1 MTPSFLLL
9 GSGEFEPWSHEV
21 EERSLALAVG
31 DGSALVIPTASAT
44 EGDRVFERWAT
55 MGLEH
60 YAEAGVR
67 AELLPVRTRE
77 DAMRPELADRA
88 ESASLLFFSGGKP
101 DHLADV
107 LRDTPLFA
115 AVVRALERGAVYA
128 GCSAGA
134 MVASQAPVSSRTR
147 FGTSW
152 LFGLGLAPHLSFGV
166 HWDRFGRIPGLKG
179 WLGSH
184 LPEGSW
190 FVGIEERTAIL
201 GEGTTWEIHGL
212 GGVDVR
218 GPGPTRAHH
227 ASGERFT
234 TPATVS

>member
-1 MTPSFLLL
+1 
-9 GSGEFEPWSHEV
+9 V
-21 EERSLALAVG
+21 ECRALATAVG

-60 YAEAGVR
+60 FSEAGVP
-67 AELLPVRTRE
+67 AELLPVRSRE

-107 LRDTPLFA
+107 LRETPLFA
-115 AVVRALERGAVYA
+115 AVVRALDRGAVYA

-134 MVASQAPVSSRTR
+134 MVASQSPVSSRAR

-152 LFGLGLAPHLSFGV
+152 LFGLGLVPHMSFGV
-166 HWDRFGRIPGLKG
+166 HWDRFGRIPGLKA

-184 LPEGSW
+184 LPKGSW
-190 FVGIEERTAIL
+190 FVGIEERTAII
-201 GEGTTWEIHGL
+201 GDGTDWETHGL
-212 GGVDVR
+212 GGVEVR
-218 GPGPTRAHH
+218 GPGPMRARH
-227 ASGERFT
+227 ASAERFQ
-234 TPATVS
+234 TPPSIS